1 MNKVTTKNNLAA
13 SKNYVHNTKTK
24 QYKNKVIN
32 YKKQSGG
39 HWILYTKHT
48 NKQSTRKSSLVTSE
62 HYIHTKT
69 KTTLCREKSAPTT
82 TFVNND
88 LKS

>member
-39 HWILYTKHT
+39 H
-48 NKQSTRKSSLVTSE
+48 
-62 HYIHTKT
+62 
-69 KTTLCREKSAPTT
+69 
-82 TFVNND
+82 
-88 LKS
+88 